1 MIVSAFDSVCNLAG
15 SLFASPPQRA
25 MLKTTN
31 CNEVILMTD
40 YQEKLNEARANN
52 RNLFG
57 ALGETGKGFN
67 AMHDAAVK
75 DGALDLKTKELEA
88 IAIAIAMRCEGCIV
102 QHAKACLKAG
112 VTRDELVET
121 IGIAV
126 MMGGGPATVYGGK
139 ALDCYDQFVQ
149 VSK

>member
-1 MIVSAFDSVCNLAG
+1 
-15 SLFASPPQRA
+15 
-25 MLKTTN
+25 
-31 CNEVILMTD
+31 MTD

-75 DGALDLKTKELEA
+75 NGALDLKTKELEA

-121 IGIAV
+121 IGVAV
-126 MMGGGPATVYGGK
+126 MMGA
-139 ALDCYDQFVQ
+139 VQ
-149 VSK
+149 QRFMVARHWTAMISSFKRKNK

>member
-1 MIVSAFDSVCNLAG
+1 
-15 SLFASPPQRA
+15 
-25 MLKTTN
+25 
-31 CNEVILMTD
+31 MTD

-102 QHAKACLKAG
+102 QHAKACLK
-112 VTRDELVET
+112 
-121 IGIAV
+121 
-126 MMGGGPATVYGGK
+126 GGGPATVYGGK

-149 VSK
+149 ASK

>member
-1 MIVSAFDSVCNLAG
+1 
-15 SLFASPPQRA
+15 
-25 MLKTTN
+25 
-31 CNEVILMTD
+31 MTD

-126 MMGGGPATVYGGK
+126 QQRFMAARHWTAMISLSRPQNK
-139 ALDCYDQFVQ
+139 LS
-149 VSK
+149 SKTT

>member
-1 MIVSAFDSVCNLAG
+1 
-15 SLFASPPQRA
+15 
-25 MLKTTN
+25 
-31 CNEVILMTD
+31 MTD

-75 DGALDLKTKELEA
+75 DGALDLKTKELE
-88 IAIAIAMRCEGCIV
+88 AIAIAMRCEGCIV

-149 VSK
+149 ASK

>member
-1 MIVSAFDSVCNLAG
+1 MIVDVSDSVYNLAG
-15 SLFASPPQRA
+15 SLFASLPQRA
-25 MLKTTN
+25 MLKITN
-31 CNEVILMTD
+31 CNEVTD

-57 ALGETGKGFN
+57 ALSETGKGFN

-102 QHAKACLKAG
+102 QHAKAYLKAG

-149 VSK
+149 ASK

>member
-1 MIVSAFDSVCNLAG
+1 MIVDVSDSVYNLAG
-15 SLFASPPQRA
+15 SLFASLPQRA
-25 MLKTTN
+25 MLKITN

-88 IAIAIAMRCEGCIV
+88 IAMRCEGCIV

-149 VSK
+149 ASK